1 MASQEKRDM
10 SRSEDYLVMIY
21 NLHQQKGYTSTLDLS
36 ERLGVKPP
44 TVSSMV
50 AKLARDGYLV
60 HEPYRGMRLTPSGT
74 TVARSIIRRHE
85 TVEAFLIMLGIDK
98 DVAHTDSEGLEHH
111 LHPVTLRKL
120 EQLVEFFRNNPDI
133 LRAIRNAVDETHP

>member
-1 MASQEKRDM
+1 MASQDKRDM

-21 NLHQQKGYTSTLDLS
+21 DLHQQKGYTSTLDLS

-44 TVSSMV
+44 TVSSMI

-60 HEPYRGMRLTPSGT
+60 HEPYRGMRLTSSGT

-85 TVEAFLIMLGIDK
+85 TVEAFLMMLGVDK
-98 DVAHTDSEGLEHH
+98 NVAHSDSEGLEHH
-111 LHPVTLRKL
+111 LHPITLRKL
-120 EQLVEFFRNNPDI
+120 EQLVGFLRNNPGH
-133 LRAIRNAVDETHP
+133 LQAVRKALDEGRV

>member
-1 MASQEKRDM
+1 MQDRRDM

-21 NLHQQKGYTSTLDLS
+21 NLHQQKGYISTLDLS

-50 AKLARDGYLV
+50 AKLARYGYLV
-60 HEPYRGMRLTPSGT
+60 HEPYRGMKLTPSGT

-85 TVEAFLIMLGIDK
+85 TVEAFLIMFGIDK
-98 DVAHTDSEGLEHH
+98 DVAHMDSEGLEHH
-111 LHPVTLRKL
+111 LHAATLHKL
-120 EQLVEFFRNNPDI
+120 EQLVEFFRHNPDQ
-133 LRAIRNAVDETHP
+133 LHSIRKSIDEK